1 MGLIKNFKRD
11 FAQAVNELLPEE
23 DQSAKKDKRKKDKK
37 EKKKKE
43 QSPARPYE
51 GQYNT
56 SADADDLQ
64 GETEELAVSD
74 PQENSGVK
82 AENIVSD
89 DRFEQS
95 ISANEKATGDIYS
108 GTERTLGGVNEVFDD
123 VEYPIDD
130 GVKESPNVSTAVSEA
145 ILKEEAEEA
154 MQKLRRRAEDDGI
167 ITDAELDALPD
178 DPAYDYDENLDSDES
193 VTADTLSGSKIAD
206 DDELYKYSDSE
217 LSEVQ
222 EVASIIDEYN
232 PEDYEESEET
242 SEDKSG
248 EVAVEVIKPEKDAS
262 DDYAASEEA
271 SGVDAGDA
279 SVDSD
284 ETGISDDIS
293 DVEAADISENTEA
306 SEEPDNIS
314 EESSVNDE
322 ESSVEEVSDV
332 ETGDA
337 SEGTESSE
345 EKNVADRGSVIYIG
359 PNVAIDDENTSEDET
374 IDEEIDKVKSIS
386 EGDEDRVAETENEV
400 VENIKEEINDNV
412 SADAPIAAEEL
423 AGSITDATTYI
434 TSGTTIKGDI
444 ETDGSLDLIG
454 TVKGKVTCAGKLIVG
469 GTIRGTVNAG
479 EIYASQA
486 KIRGEVVSEG
496 SIKIGVGSVIEG
508 NVKASSAVIAGA
520 VKGDIDVDGPAI
532 IDSTAIVVGNVKT
545 RSVQVNTGAVIQGFC
560 SQGYAEVDIDNIF
573 TKDEDDSAEVNDST
587 EAEDNNYNASEKKNN
602 QQKNYNSKN
611 NKRK

>member
-23 DQSAKKDKRKKDKK
+23 DQSEKKDKRKKDKK

-82 AENIVSD
+82 DENIVSD
-89 DRFEQS
+89 DRVEQS
-95 ISANEKATGDIYS
+95 ISANEKASGDIYS

-130 GVKESPNVSTAVSEA
+130 GVKESPNVDTAVSEA

-193 VTADTLSGSKIAD
+193 VIADTLSGSKIAD

-222 EVASIIDEYN
+222 EVASIIDEYS
-232 PEDYEESEET
+232 PEDYEESEEA

-248 EVAVEVIKPEKDAS
+248 EVEVEVIKPEKDAS
-262 DDYAASEEA
+262 DDYAASEESSVNDEESSVDEA
-271 SGVDAGDA
+271 SYAEAGDA
-279 SVDSD
+279 
-284 ETGISDDIS
+284 TSDDTS

-359 PNVAIDDENTSEDET
+359 PNVDIDDENTSEDET

-400 VENIKEEINDNV
+400 VENIKEEINDNI
-412 SADAPIAAEEL
+412 SADAPIDAEEL

-434 TSGTTIKGDI
+434 TSGTTIK
-444 ETDGSLDLIG
+444 ELSKTMLE
-454 TVKGKVTCAGKLIVG
+454 KG
-469 GTIRGTVNAG
+469 
-479 EIYASQA
+479 A
-486 KIRGEVVSEG
+486 K
-496 SIKIGVGSVIEG
+496 KIIII
-508 NVKASSAVIAGA
+508 SA
-520 VKGDIDVDGPAI
+520 
-532 IDSTAIVVGNVKT
+532 T
-545 RSVQVNTGAVIQGFC
+545 RAKSFI
-560 SQGYAEVDIDNIF
+560 
-573 TKDEDDSAEVNDST
+573 
-587 EAEDNNYNASEKKNN
+587 
-602 QQKNYNSKN
+602 
-611 NKRK
+611 